1 LGEHNHLGE
10 NKKSA
15 EVGKLSLAA
24 VLRELAEVGVKPELD
39 ANEADGLLAAVN
51 PAVGVPDDLL
61 GFFAFHYSASNVAAA
76 FGKPEFALLDLV
88 LPPGY
93 PEGKAFS
100 IIRSFASECRK
111 YGVRLV
117 GGHTGRYEGA
127 EYPIASSAVIGRRV
141 RARRAPAEGDD
152 VYLVGVVGAEAA
164 WLTGAEVEL
173 EELTPLPKALK
184 LQGAEGLKLLHDVSE
199 GGLLGALL
207 EVSTFY
213 RSSIAVERGRVP
225 VHPRAPRLGELLSLP
240 SYGALVAVA
249 EEGSRLEDLCS
260 REGLECSWIGRV
272 GGPGVGVEVDGV
284 VFSTAPQSEL
294 VALYTPS
301 AAGREEAAAVA
312 LAASRLIRL
321 RGLER
326 FVPEVGM
333 NIAYAK
339 PSAKVEED
347 VAAIEG
353 RIVRTARGLR
363 LCGKPAYGASR
374 HLARVLIE
382 AAKRDPRRRAA
393 VNLRPSPELLS
404 ALRELGLKVVEVE
417 PRGACP
423 VAEAIA
429 AGVEADAYFYGAAPG
444 LEPSLVII
452 ADSPASL
459 VELLEKALSLLPR
472 KADIA

>member
-1 LGEHNHLGE
+1 M
-10 NKKSA
+10 

-24 VLRELAEVGVKPELD
+24 VLRELAEAGLKPELD
-39 ANEADGLLAAVN
+39 ANEIDGLLAAVN
-51 PAVGVPDDLL
+51 PAVGVPDELL
-61 GFFAFHYSASNVAAA
+61 SFFAFHYSASNVAAA

-93 PEGKAFS
+93 PEEKAFS
-100 IIRSFASECRK
+100 IIRSFASECRR

-127 EYPIASSAVIGRRV
+127 EYPIASSTVVGRRV
-141 RARRAPAEGDD
+141 RSRRPPAEGDD

-164 WLTGAEVEL
+164 WLMGAGVEL

-184 LQGAEGLKLLHDVSE
+184 LHSAEPLKLLHDVSE

-213 RSSIAVERGRVP
+213 RCTITVERGRVP
-225 VHPRAPRLGELLSLP
+225 VHSRAPRLGELLSLP

-249 EEGSRLEDLCS
+249 EKGSRLEGFCS

-272 GGPGVGVEVDGV
+272 GGAGVGVEVDGV
-284 VFSTAPQSEL
+284 VFSEVPPSEL
-294 VALYTPS
+294 VALYAPS

-312 LAASRLIRL
+312 LTASRLLRL
-321 RGLER
+321 RGLES

-339 PSAKVEED
+339 PGATAESD

-353 RIVRTARGLR
+353 RIVRTPRGLR

-374 HLARVLIE
+374 HLARVLVE
-382 AAKRDPRRRAA
+382 AMKRDPRRRAA
-393 VNLRPSPELLS
+393 VNLKPSPELLS
-404 ALRELGLKVVEVE
+404 ALGELGLRVARVE

-429 AGVEADAYFYGAAPG
+429 AGVEADAYYYEAAPG
-444 LEPSLVII
+444 LEPSLVIL
-452 ADSPASL
+452 AESPAGL